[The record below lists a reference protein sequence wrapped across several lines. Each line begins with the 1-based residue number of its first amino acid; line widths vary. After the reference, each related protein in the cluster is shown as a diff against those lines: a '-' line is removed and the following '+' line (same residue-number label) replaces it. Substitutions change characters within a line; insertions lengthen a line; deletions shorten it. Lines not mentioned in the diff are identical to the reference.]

1 MKSATEAQ
9 FGTDQSEPEV
19 IPAESTASQSVGS
32 RSPPGVSAGDVSPC
46 TAPRDGDVTGDGH
59 PGDGRA
65 SRRHDDTADDVMGQG
80 HCVGVSGMRDV
91 PTAQQVTRAGDVITQ
106 FTSKSSASQQLT
118 SKSFSSD
125 KGCNGQ
131 GSNDQGS
138 NRQASTSHHALSVV
152 TDDDPGVTGHDED
165 VDTGV
170 IGHDEDDDTG
180 VTREQ
185 AAEKNE

>member
-80 HCVGVSGMRDV
+80 
-91 PTAQQVTRAGDVITQ
+91 QV
-106 FTSKSSASQQLT
+106 T

-138 NRQASTSHHALSVV
+138 NRQASTSHHAPSVV
-152 TDDDPGVTGHDED
+152 TVDDPGVSGHDEVTSALFVCSLRSPPED
-165 VDTGV
+165 PHREGPASADPPGNSEAC
-170 IGHDEDDDTG
+170 GHFSES
-180 VTREQ
+180 V
-185 AAEKNE
+185 

>member
-80 HCVGVSGMRDV
+80 
-91 PTAQQVTRAGDVITQ
+91 QV
-106 FTSKSSASQQLT
+106 T

-170 IGHDEDDDTG
+170 IGHDKDDDTGVSGHDEDDDTG

>member
-46 TAPRDGDVTGDGH
+46 TAPRDGDDTGDGH

-138 NRQASTSHHALSVV
+138 NR
-152 TDDDPGVTGHDED
+152 
-165 VDTGV
+165 
-170 IGHDEDDDTG
+170 
-180 VTREQ
+180 
-185 AAEKNE
+185 